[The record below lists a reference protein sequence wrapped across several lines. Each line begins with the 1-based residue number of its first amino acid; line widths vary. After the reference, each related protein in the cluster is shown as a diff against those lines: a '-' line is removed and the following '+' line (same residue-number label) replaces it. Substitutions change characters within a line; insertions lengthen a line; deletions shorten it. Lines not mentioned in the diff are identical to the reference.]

1 MAIVGN
7 MERDRSRRGRLQLQN
22 AIGHYTS
29 DDMRYMRRVQ
39 MMATKF
45 SDRGILRELFVTVRV
60 P

>member
-1 MAIVGN
+1 